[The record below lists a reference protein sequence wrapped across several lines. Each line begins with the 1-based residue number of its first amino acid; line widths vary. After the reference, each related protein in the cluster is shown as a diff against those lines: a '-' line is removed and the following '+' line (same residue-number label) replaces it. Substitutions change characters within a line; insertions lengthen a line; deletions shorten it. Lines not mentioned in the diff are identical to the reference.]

1 MTLDIKKST
10 EFKINELAIVT
21 KAGNIDIS
29 GIYEEINI
37 FDSMLVPVMSGNIL
51 IKDSV
56 GLSGKLLFDGSESL
70 LIEILKSEKSDV
82 ASFKKAFRIYKQ
94 SDRKNDGLNNETYLL
109 YFVSD
114 EFVFSNQQ
122 RINQSFQGTYSKII
136 EKIIVDYLKI
146 PRGELTGVFEETYG
160 IKKIV
165 IPNLKPLEAIEW
177 CTKRSVDSKLSP
189 NYMFFQNAVGYNFAS
204 LSNLLKKED
213 ILDIKFEPKN
223 QKGENSITEMS
234 SARAFEVVSQND
246 TLKKIKDGVNAGQFI
261 GFDPLTRTTS
271 KRQISFGDVYTSMDH
286 GNKTPNF
293 SVQQNRAGVDN
304 QSAFDSK
311 KTISSFNL
319 SQNYSK
325 YIKKADPN
333 LASTLDNM
341 EDYLFQ
347 RKSII
352 SNLMS
357 KRIKVAMPGNFQL
370 TSGFNVNVVA
380 PEFAKKQKGDDN
392 IDPSLSGKYIII
404 ATRHIIGYEKHETVI
419 EIATT
424 STENDF
430 IPTSNPQQTQ
440 EVLNYT

>member
-10 EFKINELAIVT
+10 EFKVNELAIVT
-21 KAGNIDIS
+21 KAGRIDIS

-37 FDSMLVPVMSGNIL
+37 FDSMLMPVMSGNVL
-51 IKDSV
+51 VKDSI
-56 GLSGKLLFDGSESL
+56 GLTGKLLFDGSETI
-70 LIEILKSEKSDV
+70 LIEVLKSEKSDV

-109 YFVSD
+109 YFVAD
-114 EFVFSNQQ
+114 ELIFSNQQ
-122 RINQSFQGTYSKII
+122 RVNQSFQGTYSKFV
-136 EKIIVDYLKI
+136 EKLIVDYLKI
-146 PRGELTGVFEETYG
+146 PRGELKGIFEETYG
-160 IKKIV
+160 VKKVV

-177 CTKRSVDSKLSP
+177 CVKRSVDSKLSP
-189 NYMFFQNAVGYNFAS
+189 NYMFFQNSVGFNFAS

-234 SARAFEVVSQND
+234 SARAFEVVAQND

-261 GFDPLTRTTS
+261 GFDPLTRTTA

-286 GNKTPNF
+286 ANKTPNF
-293 SVQQNRAGVDN
+293 SSQQNRAGVDN
-304 QSAFDSK
+304 QEAFDSK

-319 SQNYSK
+319 SQNFSK
-325 YIKKADPN
+325 YIKKADPT

-380 PEFAKKQKGDDN
+380 PQFAKKEKGDDN
-392 IDPSLSGKYIII
+392 IDPSLSGKYIIL

-430 IPTSNPQQTQ
+430 ITESNPQQTQ
-440 EVLNYT
+440 ELLNYT

>member
-10 EFKINELAIVT
+10 EFKINELAVVT

-29 GIYEEINI
+29 GIYEELNI

-70 LIEILKSEKSDV
+70 LVEILKSEKSDI

-94 SDRKNDGLNNETYLL
+94 SVRKNDGLNNETYLL
-109 YFVSD
+109 HFVSD

-160 IKKIV
+160 IKKLV

-177 CTKRSVDSKLSP
+177 CTKRSVDNKLSP
-189 NYMFFQNAVGYNFAS
+189 NYMFFQNSVGYNFAS
-204 LSNLLKKED
+204 LSNLLKKEE

-234 SARAFEVVSQND
+234 SARAFEVVAQND

-319 SQNYSK
+319 SQNYSN

-392 IDPSLSGKYIII
+392 IDPSLSGKYIIL

-430 IPTSNPQQTQ
+430 IPSSNPQQTQ